1 MVFPTHKP
9 HLILTFFS
17 RSLLIAVLTD
27 KESGWGIFF
36 SSFSPLSS
44 GCLFS
49 HAGFY
54 LPPVSFLCQV
64 ESVFHIL
71 IFPFSSVRIPPD
83 KGFGLFAPACLFFF
97 FFFVVVVIVFVF
109 PFRISFF
116 FFLLK
121 CLFICYCCYFFYKLF
136 PKKKRFVL
144 PQKQFLCVTC
154 VTRRITHTHTHTP
167 HHLYWHSVVVP
178 LFFCFFVS
186 VFVFFVELFFFNHC
200 LFT

>member
-97 FFFVVVVIVFVF
+97 CCCCCFFFCF
-109 PFRISFF
+109 SFSY
-116 FFLLK
+116 FFLLFSFK
-121 CLFICYCCYFFYKLF
+121 VSFHLLLLLFLLQTVSKEKEVCATSKAV
-136 PKKKRFVL
+136 FVCH
-144 PQKQFLCVTC
+144 LCNAANH
-154 VTRRITHTHTHTP
+154 THTHTHTTP
-167 HHLYWHSVVVP
+167 PVLTLCCCSAFL
-178 LFFCFFVS
+178 LFFCFCFCI
-186 VFVFFVELFFFNHC
+186 FCWTFFF
-200 LFT
+200 